1 MDSVSS
7 TKSMDFCKNV
17 YTVPQFIGTCW
28 FNALMMA
35 LWYSELSRKVF
46 IEHVENLDPSTRE
59 EKKPLYD
66 ALEAILLRSYIK
78 NKKVISRFQ
87 NELRPETILTRLHD
101 TNPELFY
108 LNPKIS
114 VGYFTDR
121 FTPLLLEYMGM
132 RKNVLFLISINGLG
146 MRQTGIDKPNP
157 TFRYSYHNHMLEHDT
172 AKNDVRNS
180 KAYEAISQTLYKV
193 RISLYTL
200 IYSVEFKKS
209 HITAYVINT
218 IFTRNPNLL
227 KEFLKVFN
235 LPIHHKEVVQQ
246 MLGTPIRFKPD
257 NRIVGDDL
265 DQNDLFNLY
274 KYALLFLASHEN
286 PPRQAYTTPSNL
298 VVPDAV
304 KIVSIEDKTNDKSMP
319 ERLVFKNCSFKLDS
333 LYFNNYNKQDL
344 KRGHA
349 IAGTTCKGKRY
360 LYNGWHALTKD
371 PSHKRRQTTV
381 KHGVACQLFKFDWRT
396 NTNNVC
402 IDNSNCTFPNAT
414 TTDEASKVCFN
425 VRKAIRVYM
434 YVRDEY
440 AFKDVSQYEQGAQD
454 SITTPKSIPRH
465 PQKVCASDQVLNPD
479 TKRCVSKSG
488 AIGKRIMKANKDK
501 KVESSPTKA
510 PAPVPKVKKDTKEF
524 IKNLIDASGKVK
536 VPQPKPAPVPKVRK
550 DTKEFIKNMIDA
562 SGKVSAPSPKPK
574 PPPPKCASDKVLN
587 LATNRCVSKTGAIGK
602 RIMKNDAK

>member
-7 TKSMDFCKNV
+7 VKSMDFCKNV

-78 NKKVISRFQ
+78 DKKVISRFQ
-87 NELRPETILTRLHD
+87 DELRPETILTKLHD
-101 TNPELFY
+101 TNPELFFR
-108 LNPKIS
+108 NPKIRA
-114 VGYFTDR
+114 GYFPER
-121 FTPLLLEYMGM
+121 YIPVLLEYMGM
-132 RKNVLFLISINGLG
+132 RKNVLFLTSINGLG

-172 AKNDVRNS
+172 MENEDLS
-180 KAYEAISQTLYKV
+180 IKAQGTISRTLYK
-193 RISLYTL
+193 L
-200 IYSVEFKKS
+200 IHSEEFKKLYK
-209 HITAYVINT
+209 TADGINT

-235 LPIHHKEVVQQ
+235 LPIYHKEVVQQ

-265 DQNDLFNLY
+265 DQNDLFNLL
-274 KYALLFLASHEN
+274 KYASLFLMLHQN

-304 KIVSIEDKTNDKSMP
+304 KIVSIEDRTNDKSMP

-333 LYFNNYNKQDL
+333 LYFANYNIEEIEA
-344 KRGHA
+344 GHV

-360 LYNGWHALTKD
+360 LYNGWHARTKD
-371 PSHKRRQTTV
+371 PSHKRTQTTV

-402 IDNSNCTFPNAT
+402 IDHYNCTFPNAT
-414 TTDEASKVCFN
+414 TTDEASKLCFN
-425 VRKAIRVYM
+425 VRKARRVYM
-434 YVRDEY
+434 YVRMNMSSRTCRNTNN
-440 AFKDVSQYEQGAQD
+440 AHKTRSRL
-454 SITTPKSIPRH
+454 PR
-465 PQKVCASDQVLNPD
+465 ASLDNR
-479 TKRCVSKSG
+479 KRCAR
-488 AIGKRIMKANKDK
+488 AIRCSTPTRNGVFRNRARSEN
-501 KVESSPTKA
+501 ES
-510 PAPVPKVKKDTKEF
+510 
-524 IKNLIDASGKVK
+524 
-536 VPQPKPAPVPKVRK
+536 
-550 DTKEFIKNMIDA
+550 
-562 SGKVSAPSPKPK
+562 
-574 PPPPKCASDKVLN
+574 
-587 LATNRCVSKTGAIGK
+587 
-602 RIMKNDAK
+602 